1 MCNFSE
7 LLRLAQDGDTKA
19 TQEILKLIEPL
30 LKKNS
35 IVQNRQD
42 EDLYQNLILSSLKAI
57 MKFDKPE

>member
-42 EDLYQNLILSSLKAI
+42 EDLYQTLILSSLKAI